1 MKNILTILGIL
12 LLLLV
17 LKGCINNSNYDS
29 STTNV
34 SQSQY
39 NTMSPADYHTE
50 MKSENLQYADVAWQA
65 KNTYGWNCEEI
76 TSLGEDIK
84 TTGQELKD
92 PMLISEIKGVY
103 NIATCS
109 SGVKLRVY
117 PRYNTY
123 PIITNINGGFD

>member
-1 MKNILTILGIL
+1 MKNFLTIFGIL

-17 LKGCINNSNYDS
+17 FKSCINNSTYDN
-29 STTNV
+29 STTNAN
-34 SQSQY
+34 QSRY
-39 NTMSPADYHTE
+39 NDMNPADYHAE
-50 MKSENLQYADVAWQA
+50 MKSENLEYADVAWHA

-76 TSLGEDIK
+76 TSLGDDIK
-84 TTGQELKD
+84 TSGQELKD
-92 PMLISEIKGVY
+92 PFLISQIKGIY

-123 PIITNINGGFD
+123 PIITNVNGGFD